1 MPLKPNIP
9 KQKRSFLV
17 KECPICKQQLV
28 EEDFTKTHSIFYPDG
43 VLPICNDCIT
53 DYLKESDF
61 SWRAVDKVCQ
71 WADIP
76 FIVKEFERL
85 RELNSD
91 DKVWGVY
98 AKVFATEEY
107 QNLGWDSYNSQYL
120 ELKKV
125 GLIEDEIPLVREKHF
140 EELRRRW
147 GANYDDD
154 ELYYL
159 EDLYK
164 GLLLSQNVSGA
175 LSIDQAQKLCK
186 LSLEIDKRIRA
197 GDKDVDKFLSSYD
210 KIVKTADFTP
220 KTAKNATDFDSIGE
234 LMLWLEKRGHQ
245 NKFYDDTT
253 RDVIDET
260 LKNIEAWNQRLYVN
274 EGGLGDEVT
283 ARLQALQN
291 ISKSD
296 NYYDLQEES
305 FDMDKYEAEAF
316 KEEEEEEFEIGGSS
330 QCQ

>member
-1 MPLKPNIP
+1 M
-9 KQKRSFLV
+9 
-17 KECPICKQQLV
+17 
-28 EEDFTKTHSIFYPDG
+28 
-43 VLPICNDCIT
+43 
-53 DYLKESDF
+53 
-61 SWRAVDKVCQ
+61 
-71 WADIP
+71 
-76 FIVKEFERL
+76 KEFERL
-85 RELNSD
+85 RDLNSD
-91 DKVWGVY
+91 DTVWGVY

-107 QNLGWDSYNSQYL
+107 KNLGWDSYNSQYL

-125 GLIEDEIPLVREKHF
+125 GLIEDEIPLVKEKHF

-147 GANYDDD
+147 GGNYDDD

-175 LSIDQAQKLCK
+175 LAIDQAQKLCK

-220 KTAKNATDFDSIGE
+220 KSVKNATDFDSIGE
-234 LMLWLEKRGHQ
+234 LMFWLEKRGHQ
-245 NKFYDDTT
+245 NKFYDNTT

-260 LKNIEAWNQRLYVN
+260 LKNIEAWNQRLYIN

-291 ISKSD
+291 VTQAD
-296 NYYDLQEES
+296 NFYDLQADD
-305 FDMDKYEAEAF
+305 FDADVYEAEAF
-316 KEEEEEEFEIGGSS
+316 KEDENEEFDAGGTL
-330 QCQ
+330 